1 MPQATSETHQQALPE
16 VSGLPLWPEETEQE
30 IGQLTALLVRTR
42 PAQNQQPNVGLSPF
56 AKSKF
61 RMAA

>member
-1 MPQATSETHQQALPE
+1 MPQATSETDQQALPE
-16 VSGLPLWPEETEQE
+16 VSGLPLWSEETDQE

-42 PAQNQQPNVGLSPF
+42 PAQNHQPTLDLLRFPES
-56 AKSKF
+56 KS